1 MVFIFT
7 VLETFRKKVKKKKER
22 NASDDYAG
30 AAIGASIRE
39 VGVVPPAVTVSGLVL
54 YGEVAG
60 WLLWPI
66 LSFPPFPLPA
76 AAVLFI

>member
-1 MVFIFT
+1 MHV
-7 VLETFRKKVKKKKER
+7 
-22 NASDDYAG
+22 
-30 AAIGASIRE
+30 SISYRE

-66 LSFPPFPLPA
+66 LSFPSFPPPA
-76 AAVLFI
+76 AAVFFI